1 MFCVFNI
8 VCEQFIYH
16 QCNVSVR
23 MVFFNILICVH
34 TIFQENTQFCDLESS
49 QRNYCGKQ
57 VWCTPT
63 SYVFIS
69 VLVLRENYISC
80 MLEEAA

>member
-8 VCEQFIYH
+8 VCVQFIYH

-23 MVFFNILICVH
+23 MVFFYILICVH
-34 TIFQENTQFCDLESS
+34 TIFQEYTQFCDLESS
-49 QRNYCGKQ
+49 QRSYCGKQ

-63 SYVFIS
+63 SYVLTS
-69 VLVLRENYISC
+69 VLALWENYVSC
-80 MLEEAA
+80 KLKEAA